1 MVAAKPRQKTKDVWL
16 IGSEDLKITD
26 LLSYRLYQT
35 ANSMQKSAIMIYR
48 AEFGV
53 SLGEWRTLALLGAY
67 EPLPLNQ
74 LARQAGFDK
83 GQMSRVVSG
92 LVDRKLVLRE
102 DGPGGGRAISLTLTK
117 KGRNLY
123 ERIMRVAAERHRAFL
138 SCLTEEE
145 MLALD
150 SALAKLNDL
159 GRALA
164 RPLTSRATAKL
175 PKVS

>member
-1 MVAAKPRQKTKDVWL
+1 MAEAKIMNKAKDAWL
-16 IGSEDLKITD
+16 IDNENLTITD

-48 AEFGV
+48 SEFGV

-102 DGPGGGRAISLTLTK
+102 DDPAGGRAISLTLTK
-117 KGRNLY
+117 KGRSLY
-123 ERIMRVAAERHRAFL
+123 ERIMKVAAERHRAFL

-164 RPLTSRATAKL
+164 RPLASRGTRKVAKA
-175 PKVS
+175 S

>member
-1 MVAAKPRQKTKDVWL
+1 MDAEISKLNAKEIWMVGKDNL
-16 IGSEDLKITD
+16 AITD
-26 LLSYRLYQT
+26 LLSYRLYQA
-35 ANSMQKSAIMIYR
+35 ANSMQKSAIIIYR
-48 AEFGV
+48 SEFGV
-53 SLGEWRTLALLGAY
+53 SIGEWRTLALLGAY

-102 DGPGGGRAISLTLTK
+102 DDPAGGRAISLTLTK
-117 KGRNLY
+117 KGRSLY
-123 ERIMRVAAERHRAFL
+123 ERIMKVAAERNKAFL
-138 SCLTEEE
+138 SCLTENE

-150 SALAKLNDL
+150 SALSKLTDL

-164 RPLTSRATAKL
+164 RPLTAREVRRAAKA
-175 PKVS
+175 S